1 MGPASM
7 SPGSPWGQ
15 TITTGRPS
23 STTRPPAPRCG
34 PARRSRTA
42 PSATEL
48 NAGGLLSVS
57 WTAPAGASANV
68 WIALDKVVDPNTA
81 YMTNLSRF
89 TGVATSGTFTF
100 TTPAI
105 ACQYEFRYLL
115 NNGFTDVARS

>member
-42 PSATEL
+42 PAAS
-48 NAGGLLSVS
+48 
-57 WTAPAGASANV
+57 SAND
-68 WIALDKVVDPNTA
+68 WIALYKVGDPNTA

-89 TGVATSGTFTF
+89 TGGATSGTFTF

-105 ACQYEFRYLL
+105 AGQYEFRYLL
-115 NNGFTDVARS
+115 NNGFTDVARSAAITVTGGTTPYTLT